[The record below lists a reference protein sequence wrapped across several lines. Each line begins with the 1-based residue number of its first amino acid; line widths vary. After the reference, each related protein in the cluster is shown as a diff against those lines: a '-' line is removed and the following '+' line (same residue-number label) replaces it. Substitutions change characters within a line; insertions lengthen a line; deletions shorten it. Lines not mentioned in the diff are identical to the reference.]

1 MAQYHSLKNSDI
13 DGVRPTSIAASNP
26 VIGMSLR
33 ELQPTGANGDVQ
45 QFSSNNYFGGGVQQ
59 QLAGG
64 VPDVNVLQ
72 QSGANGDD
80 LEWQQQI
87 PGADNGDEFE
97 QRKLIIRAGQRLLIV
112 GAAAAVA
119 SAEGTHVQS
128 LETVTPDHEEPLQ
141 EYKVSQN

>member
-1 MAQYHSLKNSDI
+1 MAKYHSLQNSE

-45 QFSSNNYFGGGVQQ
+45 QFSSNNLGGGEQQ
-59 QLAGG
+59 QSAGG

-72 QSGANGDD
+72 QSGAHGDD

-87 PGADNGDEFE
+87 QGAGNGDELE
-97 QRKLIIRAGQRLLIV
+97 QRKLIVRAGQRLLIV
-112 GAAAAVA
+112 GAAAAIA
-119 SAEGTHVQS
+119 SAEGTHAQS
-128 LETVTPDHEEPLQ
+128 LETVTSEEPPQ
-141 EYKVSQN
+141 EHKVSQNLF